1 MYGTQCNGITVLDDG
16 EVLLVVEFMV
26 LISSYAFEDAN
37 LVEQQISGR
46 GGDGVGQLELLLG
59 NVVIWV

>member
-16 EVLLVVEFMV
+16 GVLLVVEFMV

-37 LVEQQISGR
+37 LVE
-46 GGDGVGQLELLLG
+46 
-59 NVVIWV
+59 